1 MRTSSRSRHSSF
13 DSRGVFACGSCGR
26 QTRGASKVNTDAEL
40 CGQCWELA
48 GIYNEYQD
56 SGDHAA
62 TIETNRAAILVHC
75 EEIMLKGGKLDADN
89 QSLYDQA
96 IKHAPP
102 SVGPA
107 LGHLPAAKFDAAC
120 DKVFANPKPVA
131 DAPTFTTREMTK
143 AVNKF
148 AKRQWGEAAAKWK
161 VVYIGSMI
169 SVVCDR
175 DTTVKQARE
184 VQMFFESDY
193 AVVIDKTGY
202 NAYPTNNIDGNTVIT
217 WSAK

>member
-1 MRTSSRSRHSSF
+1 MRTSLTRSRHSSF
-13 DSRGVFACGSCGR
+13 DSRGVFKCGSCGR
-26 QTRGASKVNTDAEL
+26 STRGASKVNTDAEL

-56 SGDHAA
+56 SSDKAD
-62 TIETNRAAILVHC
+62 TIENNKASIMRLC
-75 EEIMLKGGKLDADN
+75 EEIMLKGGRLDADN
-89 QSLYDQA
+89 TSLYNQA
-96 IKHAPP
+96 IKHVPP
-102 SVGPA
+102 TVGPIESTSY
-107 LGHLPAAKFDAAC
+107 LTVGDARKGEA
-120 DKVFANPKPVA
+120 VSLN
-131 DAPTFTTREMTK
+131 TRDMTK

-161 VVYIGSMI
+161 VVYLGSMI

-193 AVVIDKTGY
+193 AVVIDKTGHT
-202 NAYPTNNIDGNTVIT
+202 AYPTNNIDGNTVIT
-217 WSAK
+217 WSAT